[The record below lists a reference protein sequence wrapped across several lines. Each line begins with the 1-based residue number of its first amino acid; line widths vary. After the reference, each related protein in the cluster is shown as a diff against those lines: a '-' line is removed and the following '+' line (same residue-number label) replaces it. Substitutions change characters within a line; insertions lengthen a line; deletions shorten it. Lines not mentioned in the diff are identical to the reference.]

1 MTSFDGI
8 FVNTGSKTLVTVEID
23 WNRPNMRKDFAI
35 SVWATSTAVTI
46 REVSTSKVSAK
57 HWLYGDAVIT
67 PPPAPVETCS
77 ASANKF
83 SWGSSK
89 SAIQLFN
96 GCTTRLATISITMP
110 TTSWSYQEQANAG
123 FATPACTISGSNRT
137 CSYPVATGGVS
148 KQGVLLFGTAWDGI
162 FTSSIVLA

>member
-1 MTSFDGI
+1 
-8 FVNTGSKTLVTVEID
+8 
-23 WNRPNMRKDFAI
+23 MRKDFAI
-35 SVWATSTAVTI
+35 SAWATSTAVTI
-46 REVSTSKVSAK
+46 REVSKSKVSAK
-57 HWLYGDAVIT
+57 HWLYGDAVPT
-67 PPPAPVETCS
+67 PTPTPTPTPVETCS
-77 ASANKF
+77 ASASKF